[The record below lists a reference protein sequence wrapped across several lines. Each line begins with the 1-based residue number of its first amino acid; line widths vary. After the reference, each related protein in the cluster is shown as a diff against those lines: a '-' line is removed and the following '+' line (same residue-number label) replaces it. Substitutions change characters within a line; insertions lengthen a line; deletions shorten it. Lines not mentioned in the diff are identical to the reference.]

1 MLLTLRAAAC
11 NNPRRQPSM
20 PRRRIEPG
28 DLISIDGGFTRT
40 LSVHSALSF
49 RWSYVGHCKQTATT
63 PAMSN
68 IVCFIVKSRGCPV
81 PKGEQVFVFV
91 EPSLPLRD
99 VGSLRETTSVYSRQ
113 LRNRQRDSTQSTG
126 PALRL

>member
-49 RWSYVGHCKQTATT
+49 RWSCVGHCEQDCDDACNVQHCVFYRKE
-63 PAMSN
+63 
-68 IVCFIVKSRGCPV
+68 SR
-81 PKGEQVFVFV
+81 
-91 EPSLPLRD
+91 LP
-99 VGSLRETTSVYSRQ
+99 G
-113 LRNRQRDSTQSTG
+113 
-126 PALRL
+126 A